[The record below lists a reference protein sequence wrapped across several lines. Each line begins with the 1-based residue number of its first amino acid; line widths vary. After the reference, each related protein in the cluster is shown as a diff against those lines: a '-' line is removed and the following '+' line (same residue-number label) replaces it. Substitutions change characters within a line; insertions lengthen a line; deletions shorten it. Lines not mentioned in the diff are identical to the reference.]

1 MTTPW
6 GPPPAAAFEFGLADH
21 VGVLAFFIVGGLHS
35 NMATSF
41 GEKDGVRCAIVMLD
55 GPEAGK
61 EFSDIV
67 IFNSRPVARL
77 RNSAGNIILAR
88 IGMGQGKGGNNAPIE
103 LIEATPQD
111 SALAAQY
118 HQYYPQKLEHLRQA
132 AIYGWQQAEQK
143 AQQGLGRPT
152 SSPHPTH
159 AGSRAPQNGWG
170 TQQAAPPAPPSPPP
184 AWSGSPAPAAPP
196 AAPPADPWGQSA
208 ASPPPPPAPAP
219 AAPPWAAPAPAQ
231 PLEPPF

>member
-6 GPPPAAAFEFGLADH
+6 GKPPAAAFEFGLADH
-21 VGVLAFFIVGGLHS
+21 VGVLAFFIVGGMHAS
-35 NMATSF
+35 MATSF

-55 GPEAGK
+55 GPEAGR
-61 EFSDIV
+61 EFEDIV
-67 IFNSRPVARL
+67 LFNTRPVARL

-111 SALAAQY
+111 EALAAQF
-118 HQYYPQKLEHLRQA
+118 HAYYPQKLEQLRQA
-132 AIYGWQQAEQK
+132 AIYGWQQEERK
-143 AQQGLGRPT
+143 AAQGMGRPT

-159 AGSRAPQNGWG
+159 AGSRAPANNWG
-170 TQQAAPPAPPSPPP
+170 AQPAAPAAPPSAPPAWSGGPPAPPAPP
-184 AWSGSPAPAAPP
+184 AWGQPAAPP
-196 AAPPADPWGQSA
+196 AAPPAP
-208 ASPPPPPAPAP
+208 PAP
-219 AAPPWAAPAPAQ
+219 AAPPWAPAPAQ